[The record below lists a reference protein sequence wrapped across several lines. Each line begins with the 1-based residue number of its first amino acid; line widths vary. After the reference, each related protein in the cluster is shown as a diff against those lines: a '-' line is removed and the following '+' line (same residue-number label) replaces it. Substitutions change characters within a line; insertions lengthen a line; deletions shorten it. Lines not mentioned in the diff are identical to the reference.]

1 MSRLRRNPPVTWGT
15 LGAVLG
21 AELAVVALLEL
32 IRRGVGNAVHPHV
45 IKVWIAGR
53 QTVRHTQ
60 AIHLL
65 NATQQRS
72 TELVEELERHQQP
85 TGGRSG

>member
-1 MSRLRRNPPVTWGT
+1 MRRLRRDPPVTWGT
-15 LGAVLG
+15 LGAVLA
-21 AELAVVALLEL
+21 AELAVVALLEV
-32 IRRGVGNAVHPHV
+32 IRRGVGNGLHPHV
-45 IKVWIAGR
+45 MDVWIAGR

-60 AIHLL
+60 AMHLL

-72 TELVEELERHQQP
+72 TELVEELERHQLP

>member
-1 MSRLRRNPPVTWGT
+1 MRRVRRDPPVTWGM

-32 IRRGVGNAVHPHV
+32 LRRRVGNGLHPHV
-45 IKVWIAGR
+45 MEVWIAGR

-60 AIHLL
+60 AMHLL

-72 TELVEELERHQQP
+72 TELVAELERHQQP

>member
-1 MSRLRRNPPVTWGT
+1 MTWPT
-15 LGAVLG
+15 LGAVLV
-21 AELAVVALLEL
+21 AELVVWSLLEL
-32 IRRGVGNAVHPHV
+32 IRRLVGNRLHHQTV
-45 IKVWIAGR
+45 KGWIAGR

-60 AIHLL
+60 ALHLL

-85 TGGRSG
+85 TGERSG